1 MVSSSVRRL
10 DYVSRLGTCATAT
23 TTVETTPTNA
33 TVRTVKPLFELH
45 TYLLFASTST
55 LTTPIK
61 GYSIIPI
68 PRPAFSIFYLHTTF
82 GDSRFSRSG
91 DMIAGVDIE
100 NVSRNPDHAPY
111 RVIYHRKARTS
122 YGLPM
127 CKI

>member
-33 TVRTVKPLFELH
+33 TVRTVKSLFELYV
-45 TYLLFASTST
+45 YLLFASTST

-68 PRPAFSIFYLHTTF
+68 PRLAFSAFYQRKKF
-82 GDSRFSRSG
+82 GDSRFSHSG
-91 DMIAGVDIE
+91 DMIAGVDIQ
-100 NVSRNPDHAPY
+100 NLSRNPDHAPF
-111 RVIYHRKARTS
+111 RDDLS
-122 YGLPM
+122 SES
-127 CKI
+127 